1 MVGAHAWSIFGAEE
15 GCGGGVGVGWRRLAT
30 EDGAS

>member
-15 GCGGGVGVGWRRLAT
+15 GCGGGVGWRRLAT